1 MVGTYLIKFVVTAN
15 TLDIKLIINVGD
27 DRMTEKFNAFRPGSL
42 AHLIVEAEP
51 IEDILYIIAPDEHYS
66 PLKIICKPNYNINTV
81 LNFVEDNL
89 PVEIRYEIVVESE
102 EIIE

>member
-1 MVGTYLIKFVVTAN
+1 MILKENPFRFGSAAYLN
-15 TLDIKLIINVGD
+15 L
-27 DRMTEKFNAFRPGSL
+27 
-42 AHLIVEAEP
+42 EAEP